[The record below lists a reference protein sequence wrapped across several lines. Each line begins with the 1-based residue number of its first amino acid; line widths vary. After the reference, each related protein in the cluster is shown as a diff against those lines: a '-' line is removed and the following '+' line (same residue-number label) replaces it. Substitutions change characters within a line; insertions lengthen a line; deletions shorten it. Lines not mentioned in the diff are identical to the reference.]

1 MSKNK
6 EKKDFWDELTQSQKE
21 EIEQGIKEVNESR
34 IITWGNYMKELEN
47 YK

>member
-1 MSKNK
+1 MMKNK

-21 EIEQGIKEVNESR
+21 EIEKGIKDVDEGRSISWEDFK
-34 IITWGNYMKELEN
+34 KELEN